1 MYAWKIILGV
11 KGHGCDVGGID
22 RCATL
27 ALARVV
33 NRTSL
38 RTEAA
43 DKMHAIRVIV
53 MVLTAW
59 NVAEYYAKAVLP
71 SDADY
76 EDMAKH
82 ADENIA
88 KLRTLLTAVDVPPAS
103 NGRSTLKPATTTI
116 NAQLNDWLEHML
128 RHSKRAWPN
137 GHDDEE
143 NTAKPFAWTP
153 QSSQYYYLEE
163 NQFRTKTTEN
173 YEETDD
179 VMEHMKRLGL
189 APKIS
194 PRSEN
199 SNALVAD
206 EVDELTRGL
215 ANMEYRAP
223 VSLIPAN
230 LRWLKILH
238 PSIET
243 YTEESDSTDRPRH
256 TFLYETNASNLSDS
270 IYSIAILIG
279 VIAAITVSLIG
290 LTYGLYVLSK
300 KIRAT
305 GEPEYPAY
313 GVTGP
318 SDPNGDSRLAHSAH
332 LYHYQHQKQQIIAME
347 RGGVPEIRPGSVS
360 EPESDEE
367 NEEGDYTVYECP
379 GFATLRFAF
388 YMLHV
393 HSTIVTKQLNDLFL
407 LLFVVFEL
415 PSNMRK
421 TGDMEVKNP
430 MFSDD
435 PTPATPG
442 KCEIVRPQPKE

>member
-1 MYAWKIILGV
+1 
-11 KGHGCDVGGID
+11 
-22 RCATL
+22 
-27 ALARVV
+27 
-33 NRTSL
+33 
-38 RTEAA
+38 
-43 DKMHAIRVIV
+43 MHAIRVIV

-206 EVDELTRGL
+206 EVDELTRGF
-215 ANMEYRAP
+215 
-223 VSLIPAN
+223 
-230 LRWLKILH
+230 
-238 PSIET
+238 
-243 YTEESDSTDRPRH
+243 DSTDRPRH

-393 HSTIVTKQLNDLFL
+393 HSTIVTKQLNDFFL